1 MSHWLTY
8 SLADFLP
15 FSEATYQRLFEL
27 YNKRFWLAVL
37 IGLAMGLWLLRM
49 LYRPAAPLRLAC
61 GILGVCWLWIAWAFF
76 WESYAPLMWAAG
88 YWAIAFAAQGV
99 LLLALAA
106 AAPRCTGFCSGVSRT
121 RIGQGLLVFAV
132 LLMPLLGLLGH
143 QPWNGLGLF
152 GSAPDPTAVATLG
165 LLMRLERPRLGLLL
179 MVVPA
184 LWSLFSGL
192 TQLALDDPLWPLLPA
207 AAVVA
212 IAGLSTPWVR
222 AGQSES

>member
-8 SLADFLP
+8 SLSDFLP
-15 FSEATYQRLFEL
+15 FSQATYQRLFEL
-27 YNKRFWLAVL
+27 YNSRFWPAVL
-37 IGLAMGLWLLRM
+37 IGLAIGLWLLWL

-61 GILGVCWLWIAWAFF
+61 GIFGVCWLWIAWAFF
-76 WESYAPLMWAAG
+76 WESYAPLMWSAG

-99 LLLALAA
+99 LLLTLA
-106 AAPRCTGFCSGVSRT
+106 AAPRCTWFGSGGSPT

-143 QPWNGLGLF
+143 QGWNGLGLF
-152 GSAPDPTAVATLG
+152 GSAPDPTAIATLG

-179 MVVPA
+179 MIVPA

-192 TQLALDDPLWPLLPA
+192 TLLALDDPLWPLLPA

-212 IAGLSTPWVR
+212 IGLSTPWVR
-222 AGQSES
+222 TR